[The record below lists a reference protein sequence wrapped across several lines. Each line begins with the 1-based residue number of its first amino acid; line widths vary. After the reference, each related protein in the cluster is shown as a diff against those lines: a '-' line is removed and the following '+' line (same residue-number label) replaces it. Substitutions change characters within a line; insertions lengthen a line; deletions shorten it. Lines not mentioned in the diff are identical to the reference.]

1 MLGRN
6 GGCDATGCIFLV
18 VVLILRCLVCCFNPP
33 QSVPLVLVLHCQKG
47 SSADGF
53 KPCSKH
59 AISSCAS
66 QVLEALGAAVSGAV
80 AMGAGNWDM
89 WGMTAG
95 GPVDTSQD
103 RRSPSIQ
110 IPWQCVANHE

>member
-1 MLGRN
+1 M
-6 GGCDATGCIFLV
+6 
-18 VVLILRCLVCCFNPP
+18 
-33 QSVPLVLVLHCQKG
+33 
-47 SSADGF
+47 GF

-95 GPVDTSQD
+95 GALTFCRTFESHGVC
-103 RRSPSIQ
+103 R
-110 IPWQCVANHE
+110 